1 MGHLTLNIR
10 DDALIDQ
17 LKSRAEAH
25 GRSVEEEHQELLR
38 EVLGTPVHLPVPK
51 KDFWQLAAERRER
64 LKGRTFPDTTQ
75 MIREDRD
82 RRAGLIPD
90 DD

>member
-10 DDALIDQ
+10 DDALIER

-38 EVLGTPVHLPVPK
+38 EVLGTPVQAA
-51 KDFWQLAAERRER
+51 DFWERAAQARAR
-64 LKGRTFPDTTQ
+64 LSGRTFPDTTQ

-90 DD
+90 ED